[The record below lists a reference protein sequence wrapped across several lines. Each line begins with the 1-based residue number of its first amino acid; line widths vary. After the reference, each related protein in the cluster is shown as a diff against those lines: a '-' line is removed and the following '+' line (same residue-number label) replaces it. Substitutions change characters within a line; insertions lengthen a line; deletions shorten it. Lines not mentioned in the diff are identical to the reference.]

1 MSFYTSLT
9 GLNAATKELSV
20 TSNNIANTATTGFKR
35 SQAEFSDIFATTPS
49 SKVSNISGAGVA
61 LKGVQQQFTQGNI
74 ESSGNTLDLAISGD
88 GFFALQATDG
98 SNVYTRNGGF
108 MLDTNNNVVNGLGQ
122 QLLGKAVDVT
132 SGAASGA
139 LGPITVP
146 ATRASTTA
154 ETAKVTFS
162 NLAAG
167 KTIILGGLTVTAGS
181 DGATAAEVASAF
193 KSIAADGAADATGAT
208 IASVAGTLTGW
219 STGAQSG
226 SSVTF
231 TSTVTGDVTDI
242 ANTGTGTASIVSSP
256 ASYQFTGMSIGSD
269 GLLSVNY
276 GDGSTIKTAKIFIA
290 KFASNAGLSNAGD
303 SSYTATNESG
313 AASYG
318 EGGTSGF
325 GTVMSGS
332 IERSNVDITTEL
344 VDLIKAQRNF
354 QANAKAIETT
364 SSMATTLINIRS

>member
-49 SKVSNISGAGVA
+49 SKVSNTSGAGVA

-74 ESSGNTLDLAISGD
+74 ESSGNVLDLAISGD
-88 GFFALQATDG
+88 GFFALQTTDG

-108 MLDTNNNVVNGLGQ
+108 MLDTNNNIVNGLGQ

-167 KTIILGGLTVTAGS
+167 ETIILGGLTVTAGA

-193 KSIAADGAADATGAT
+193 KSIAAGGAADATGAT

-269 GLLSVNY
+269 GLISVNY

>member
-35 SQAEFSDIFATTPS
+35 SQAEFSDIFATNPS
-49 SKVSNISGAGVA
+49 SKASNTSGAGVA

-74 ESSGNTLDLAISGD
+74 ESSGNVLDLAISGD
-88 GFFALQATDG
+88 GFFALQTTDG

-167 KTIILGGLTVTAGS
+167 ETIILGGLTVTAGAN
-181 DGATAAEVASAF
+181 GATAAEVASAF

-231 TSTVTGDVTDI
+231 TSTATGDVTDI

>member
-49 SKVSNISGAGVA
+49 SKVSNTSGAGVA

-74 ESSGNTLDLAISGD
+74 ESSGNVLDLAISGD
-88 GFFALQATDG
+88 GFFALQTTDG

-167 KTIILGGLTVTAGS
+167 ETIILGGLTVTAGA

-193 KSIAADGAADATGAT
+193 KSIAAGGAADATGAT

-269 GLLSVNY
+269 GLISVNY

>member
-49 SKVSNISGAGVA
+49 SKVSNTSGAGVA

-74 ESSGNTLDLAISGD
+74 ESSGNVLDLAISGD
-88 GFFALQATDG
+88 GFFALQTTDG

-167 KTIILGGLTVTAGS
+167 KTIILGGLTVTAGA

-231 TSTVTGDVTDI
+231 TSTATGDVTDI

>member
-49 SKVSNISGAGVA
+49 SKASNTSGSGVA
-61 LKGVQQQFTQGNI
+61 LKSVQQQFTQGNI
-74 ESSGNTLDLAISGD
+74 ESSGNVLDLAISGD
-88 GFFALQATDG
+88 GFFALQTADG
-98 SNVYTRNGGF
+98 SNIYTRNGGF
-108 MLDTNNNVVNGLGQ
+108 MLDTSNNVVNSLGH
-122 QLLGKAVDVT
+122 QLLGKAVDAT
-132 SGAASGA
+132 SGVASGA
-139 LGPITVP
+139 LGPISVA

-162 NLAAG
+162 DLTANQ
-167 KTIILGGLTVTAGS
+167 TIVLGGITLTAGGS
-181 DGATAAEVASAF
+181 GATAAEVASAF
-193 KSIAADGAADATGAT
+193 KNIAADAGADASGAT
-208 IASVAGTLTGW
+208 IASTTGTLAGF
-219 STGAQSG
+219 SSGGLSG

-231 TSTVTGDVTDI
+231 TSTTTGDVTDI
-242 ANTGTGTASIVSSP
+242 ANTGTGTASVVSSP
-256 ASYQFTGMSIGSD
+256 ASYKFTGMNIGSD

-276 GDGSTIKTAKIFIA
+276 GDGSSVKTAKIFIA
-290 KFASNAGLSNAGD
+290 KFSTNAGLSQAGD

-313 AASYG
+313 EASYG

>member
-35 SQAEFSDIFATTPS
+35 SQAEFSDIFAATPS

-122 QLLGKAVDVT
+122 QLLGKAVDAT

-167 KTIILGGLTVTAGS
+167 KTIILGGLTVTAGA

-208 IASVAGTLTGW
+208 IASATGTLTGW

-256 ASYQFTGMSIGSD
+256 ASYEFTGMRIGSD

-303 SSYTATNESG
+303 SSYTATKESG

-318 EGGTSGF
+318 EGGASGF

>member
-49 SKVSNISGAGVA
+49 SKVSNTSGAGVA

-74 ESSGNTLDLAISGD
+74 ESSGNVLDLAISGD
-88 GFFALQATDG
+88 GFFALQTTDG

-108 MLDTNNNVVNGLGQ
+108 MLDTNNNIVNGLGQ

-154 ETAKVTFS
+154 ETARVTFS

-167 KTIILGGLTVTAGS
+167 KTIILGGLTVTAGEN
-181 DGATAAEVASAF
+181 GATAAEVASAF
-193 KSIAADGAADATGAT
+193 KSIAAGGAADATGAT

-269 GLLSVNY
+269 GLISVNY

>member
-49 SKVSNISGAGVA
+49 SKASNTSGAGVA

-74 ESSGNTLDLAISGD
+74 ESSGNVLDLAISGD
-88 GFFALQATDG
+88 GFFALQTSDG

-132 SGAASGA
+132 SGAATGA

-146 ATRASTTA
+146 ATKASTTA

-167 KTIILGGLTVTAGS
+167 ETIILGGLTVTAGA

-193 KSIAADGAADATGAT
+193 KSIAAGGAADASGAT

-242 ANTGTGTASIVSSP
+242 ANTGTGKASIVSSP

-276 GDGSTIKTAKIFIA
+276 GDGSTVKTAKIFIA

>member
-49 SKVSNISGAGVA
+49 SKVSNTSGAGVA

-74 ESSGNTLDLAISGD
+74 ESSGNVLDLAISGD
-88 GFFALQATDG
+88 GFFALQTTDG

-167 KTIILGGLTVTAGS
+167 ETIILGGLTVTAGA

>member
-49 SKVSNISGAGVA
+49 SKVSNTSGAGVA

-74 ESSGNTLDLAISGD
+74 ESSGNVLDLAISGD
-88 GFFALQATDG
+88 GFFALQTTDG

-108 MLDTNNNVVNGLGQ
+108 MLDTNNNIVNGLGQ

-167 KTIILGGLTVTAGS
+167 KTIILGGLTVTAGAN
-181 DGATAAEVASAF
+181 GATAAEVASAF
-193 KSIAADGAADATGAT
+193 KSIAAGGAADATGAT

-269 GLLSVNY
+269 GLISVNY

>member
-49 SKVSNISGAGVA
+49 SKASNTSGAGVA

-74 ESSGNTLDLAISGD
+74 ESSGNVLDLAISGD
-88 GFFALQATDG
+88 GFFALQTTDG

-132 SGAASGA
+132 SGAATGA

-146 ATRASTTA
+146 ATKASTTA

-167 KTIILGGLTVTAGS
+167 ETIILGGLTAGAN
-181 DGATAAEVASAF
+181 GATAAEVASAF
-193 KSIAADGAADATGAT
+193 KSIAADGAADASGAT

-242 ANTGTGTASIVSSP
+242 ANTGTGKASIVSSP

>member
-49 SKVSNISGAGVA
+49 SKVSNTSGAGVA

-74 ESSGNTLDLAISGD
+74 ESSGNVLDLAISGD
-88 GFFALQATDG
+88 GFFALQTTDG

-108 MLDTNNNVVNGLGQ
+108 MLDTNNNIVNGLGQ

-167 KTIILGGLTVTAGS
+167 KTIILGGLTVTAGEN
-181 DGATAAEVASAF
+181 GATAAEVASAF

-269 GLLSVNY
+269 GLISVNY

>member
-35 SQAEFSDIFATTPS
+35 SQAEFSDIFAATPS

-98 SNVYTRNGGF
+98 SNVYTRNGVF
-108 MLDTNNNVVNGLGQ
+108 MLATNNNVVNGFGQ
-122 QLLGKAVDVT
+122 QLLGKAVDAT

-167 KTIILGGLTVTAGS
+167 KTIILGGLTVTAGA

-208 IASVAGTLTGW
+208 IASATGTLTGW

-256 ASYQFTGMSIGSD
+256 ASYEFTGMRIGSD

-303 SSYTATNESG
+303 SSYTATKESG

-318 EGGTSGF
+318 EGGASGF

-364 SSMATTLINIRS
+364 SSMATTLINMRS

>member
-49 SKVSNISGAGVA
+49 SKASNTSGAGVA

-74 ESSGNTLDLAISGD
+74 ESSGNVLDLAISGD
-88 GFFALQATDG
+88 GFFALQTTDG

-108 MLDTNNNVVNGLGQ
+108 MLDTNNNIVNGLGQ

-167 KTIILGGLTVTAGS
+167 KTIILGGLTVTAGA

-193 KSIAADGAADATGAT
+193 KSIAAGGAADATGAT

-269 GLLSVNY
+269 GLISVNY

-303 SSYTATNESG
+303 SSYMATNESG

>member
-122 QLLGKAVDVT
+122 QLLGKAVDAT

-162 NLAAG
+162 DLAADE
-167 KTIILGGLTVTAGS
+167 TIILGGLTVTAGAN
-181 DGATAAEVASAF
+181 GATAAEVASAF
-193 KSIAADGAADATGAT
+193 KSIANDGAADATGAT

-231 TSTVTGDVTDI
+231 TSTTTGDVTDI

>member
-74 ESSGNTLDLAISGD
+74 ESSGNVLDLAISGD
-88 GFFALQATDG
+88 GFFALQTTDG

-146 ATRASTTA
+146 ATKASTTA

-167 KTIILGGLTVTAGS
+167 ETIILGGLTVTAGAN
-181 DGATAAEVASAF
+181 GATAAEVASAF
-193 KSIAADGAADATGAT
+193 KSIAADGAADASGAT

-242 ANTGTGTASIVSSP
+242 ANTGTGKASIVSSP

>member
-49 SKVSNISGAGVA
+49 SKVSNTSGAGVA

-74 ESSGNTLDLAISGD
+74 ESSGNVLDLAISGD
-88 GFFALQATDG
+88 GFFALQTTDG

-162 NLAAG
+162 NLAANE
-167 KTIILGGLTVTAGS
+167 TIILGGLTVTAGTG
-181 DGATAAEVASAF
+181 GATAAEVASAF

>member
-1 MSFYTSLT
+1 M
-9 GLNAATKELSV
+9 SV

-35 SQAEFSDIFATTPS
+35 SQAEFSDIFAATPS
-49 SKVSNISGAGVA
+49 SQVSNISGAGVA

-74 ESSGNTLDLAISGD
+74 ESSGNVLDLAISGD
-88 GFFALQATDG
+88 GFFALQTTDG

-122 QLLGKAVDVT
+122 QLLGKAVDAT

-162 NLAAG
+162 DLAAG
-167 KTIILGGLTVTAGS
+167 KTIILGGLTVTAGT

-193 KSIAADGAADATGAT
+193 KSIAAGGAADATGAT

-219 STGAQSG
+219 STGALSG

-231 TSTVTGDVTDI
+231 TSAVTGDVADI
-242 ANTGTGTASIVSSP
+242 ANSGTGTASIVSSP
-256 ASYQFTGMSIGSD
+256 SSYQFTGMSIGSD

>member
-49 SKVSNISGAGVA
+49 SKASNTSGAGVA

-74 ESSGNTLDLAISGD
+74 ESSGNVLDLAISGD
-88 GFFALQATDG
+88 GFFALQTTDG

-167 KTIILGGLTVTAGS
+167 ETIILGGLTVTAGA

-231 TSTVTGDVTDI
+231 TSTATGDVTDI

-303 SSYTATNESG
+303 S
-313 AASYG
+313 
-318 EGGTSGF
+318 
-325 GTVMSGS
+325 
-332 IERSNVDITTEL
+332 
-344 VDLIKAQRNF
+344 
-354 QANAKAIETT
+354 
-364 SSMATTLINIRS
+364 

>member
-122 QLLGKAVDVT
+122 QLLGKAVDAT

-162 NLAAG
+162 DLAADE
-167 KTIILGGLTVTAGS
+167 TIILGGLTVTAGAN
-181 DGATAAEVASAF
+181 GATAAEVASAF
-193 KSIAADGAADATGAT
+193 KSIANDGAADATGAT
-208 IASVAGTLTGW
+208 IASATGTLTGW

-256 ASYQFTGMSIGSD
+256 ASYEFTGMRIGSD

-303 SSYTATNESG
+303 SSYTATKESG

-318 EGGTSGF
+318 EGGASGF

>member
-49 SKVSNISGAGVA
+49 SKVSNTSGAGVA

-74 ESSGNTLDLAISGD
+74 ESSGNVLDLAISGD
-88 GFFALQATDG
+88 GFFALQTTDG

-167 KTIILGGLTVTAGS
+167 ETIILGGLTVTAGA

-231 TSTVTGDVTDI
+231 TSTATGDVTDI

>member
-49 SKVSNISGAGVA
+49 SKVSNTSGAGVA

-74 ESSGNTLDLAISGD
+74 ESSGNVLDLAISGD
-88 GFFALQATDG
+88 GFFALQTTDG

-167 KTIILGGLTVTAGS
+167 KTIILGGLTVTAGA

>member
-35 SQAEFSDIFATTPS
+35 SQAEFSDIFAATPS

-122 QLLGKAVDVT
+122 QLLGKAVDAT

-162 NLAAG
+162 NLAADE
-167 KTIILGGLTVTAGS
+167 TIILGGLTVTAGAN
-181 DGATAAEVASAF
+181 GATAAEVASAF
-193 KSIAADGAADATGAT
+193 KSIAAGGAADASGAT

-231 TSTVTGDVTDI
+231 TSTATGDVTDI

-303 SSYTATNESG
+303 SSYTATKESG

-318 EGGTSGF
+318 EGGASGF

>member
-35 SQAEFSDIFATTPS
+35 SQAEFSDIFAATPS

-122 QLLGKAVDVT
+122 QLLGKAVDAT

-162 NLAAG
+162 NLAADE
-167 KTIILGGLTVTAGS
+167 TIILGGLTVTAGAN
-181 DGATAAEVASAF
+181 GATAAEVASAF

-208 IASVAGTLTGW
+208 IASATGTLTGW

>member
-122 QLLGKAVDVT
+122 QLLGKAVDAT

-162 NLAAG
+162 DLAADE
-167 KTIILGGLTVTAGS
+167 TIILGGLTVTAGAN
-181 DGATAAEVASAF
+181 GATAAEVASAF
-193 KSIAADGAADATGAT
+193 KSIANDGAADATGAT
-208 IASVAGTLTGW
+208 IASATGKLTGW
-219 STGAQSG
+219 STGALSG

-256 ASYQFTGMSIGSD
+256 ASYELTGMRIGSD

-303 SSYTATNESG
+303 SSYTATKESG

-318 EGGTSGF
+318 EGGASGF

>member
-74 ESSGNTLDLAISGD
+74 ESSGNVLDLAISGD
-88 GFFALQATDG
+88 GFFALQTTDG

-122 QLLGKAVDVT
+122 QLLGKAVDAT

-162 NLAAG
+162 DLAADE
-167 KTIILGGLTVTAGS
+167 TIILGGLTVTAGAN
-181 DGATAAEVASAF
+181 GATAAEVASAF
-193 KSIAADGAADATGAT
+193 KSIANDGAADATGAT
-208 IASVAGTLTGW
+208 IASATGKLTGW
-219 STGAQSG
+219 STGALSG

-256 ASYQFTGMSIGSD
+256 ASYELTGMRIGSD

-303 SSYTATNESG
+303 SSYTATKESG

-318 EGGTSGF
+318 EGGASGF

>member
-167 KTIILGGLTVTAGS
+167 ETIILGGLTVTAGA

-231 TSTVTGDVTDI
+231 TSTATGDVTDI

>member
-1 MSFYTSLT
+1 M
-9 GLNAATKELSV
+9 
-20 TSNNIANTATTGFKR
+20 
-35 SQAEFSDIFATTPS
+35 
-49 SKVSNISGAGVA
+49 
-61 LKGVQQQFTQGNI
+61 
-74 ESSGNTLDLAISGD
+74 
-88 GFFALQATDG
+88 
-98 SNVYTRNGGF
+98 
-108 MLDTNNNVVNGLGQ
+108 
-122 QLLGKAVDVT
+122 
-132 SGAASGA
+132 
-139 LGPITVP
+139 
-146 ATRASTTA
+146 
-154 ETAKVTFS
+154 
-162 NLAAG
+162 
-167 KTIILGGLTVTAGS
+167 GGLTVTAGAA
-181 DGATAAEVASAF
+181 GATAAEVASAF
-193 KSIAADGAADATGAT
+193 KSIAADGAADASGAT

-242 ANTGTGTASIVSSP
+242 ANTGTGKASIVSSP

>member
-122 QLLGKAVDVT
+122 QLLGKAVDAT

-162 NLAAG
+162 DLAADE
-167 KTIILGGLTVTAGS
+167 TIILGGLTVTA
-181 DGATAAEVASAF
+181 
-193 KSIAADGAADATGAT
+193 
-208 IASVAGTLTGW
+208 
-219 STGAQSG
+219 
-226 SSVTF
+226 
-231 TSTVTGDVTDI
+231 
-242 ANTGTGTASIVSSP
+242 
-256 ASYQFTGMSIGSD
+256 
-269 GLLSVNY
+269 LS
-276 GDGSTIKTAKIFIA
+276 
-290 KFASNAGLSNAGD
+290 
-303 SSYTATNESG
+303 
-313 AASYG
+313 
-318 EGGTSGF
+318 
-325 GTVMSGS
+325 
-332 IERSNVDITTEL
+332 
-344 VDLIKAQRNF
+344 LIH
-354 QANAKAIETT
+354 I
-364 SSMATTLINIRS
+364 

>member
-49 SKVSNISGAGVA
+49 SKASNISGAGVA

-74 ESSGNTLDLAISGD
+74 ESSGNVLDLAISGD
-88 GFFALQATDG
+88 GFFALQTTDG

-122 QLLGKAVDVT
+122 QLLGKAVDAT

-167 KTIILGGLTVTAGS
+167 ETIILGGLTVTAGA

-231 TSTVTGDVTDI
+231 TSTATGDVTDI

>member
-122 QLLGKAVDVT
+122 QLLGKAVDAT

-162 NLAAG
+162 DLAADE
-167 KTIILGGLTVTAGS
+167 TIILGGLTVTAGAN
-181 DGATAAEVASAF
+181 GATAAEVASAF
-193 KSIAADGAADATGAT
+193 KSIANDGAADATGAT
-208 IASVAGTLTGW
+208 IASATGKLTGW

-256 ASYQFTGMSIGSD
+256 ASYEFTGMRIGSD

-303 SSYTATNESG
+303 SSYTATKESG

-318 EGGTSGF
+318 EGGASGF

-332 IERSNVDITTEL
+332 IERSNVDIPTEL

>member
-49 SKVSNISGAGVA
+49 SKVSNTSGAGVA

-74 ESSGNTLDLAISGD
+74 ESSGNVLDLAISGD
-88 GFFALQATDG
+88 GFFALQTTDG

-167 KTIILGGLTVTAGS
+167 KTIILGGLTVTAGEN
-181 DGATAAEVASAF
+181 GATAAEVASAF

-231 TSTVTGDVTDI
+231 TSTATGDVTDI

>member
-74 ESSGNTLDLAISGD
+74 ESSGNVLDLAISGD
-88 GFFALQATDG
+88 GFFALQTTDG

-167 KTIILGGLTVTAGS
+167 KTIILGGLTVTAGA

>member
-122 QLLGKAVDVT
+122 QLLGKAVDAT

-162 NLAAG
+162 DLAADE
-167 KTIILGGLTVTAGS
+167 TIILGGLTVTAGAN
-181 DGATAAEVASAF
+181 GATAAEVASAF
-193 KSIAADGAADATGAT
+193 KSIANDGAADATGAT
-208 IASVAGTLTGW
+208 IASATGKLTGW
-219 STGAQSG
+219 STGALSG

-256 ASYQFTGMSIGSD
+256 ASYEFTGMRIGSD

-303 SSYTATNESG
+303 SSYTATKESG

-318 EGGTSGF
+318 EGGASGF